1 MFNYDSTLG
10 LDWVQGMAGKYGA
23 PVSVDAMLEA
33 SERANEAFKTVM
45 ARVKKATNPQSESYG
60 QSFVEDWAH
69 VNPMLAQTLMSL
81 ASTQGIGK
89 AIDAGQMAAQ
99 LQAMEAGLAG
109 SLNKDF
115 TLNSPL
121 ASGLVPFDLVAP
133 AKQIY
138 PTYSPIRNKMPR
150 TPGMGTSRKGKRITG
165 IDGSNG
171 VFNGNLFLS
180 DLPAGVTTSLNFP
193 PSLQGIIADD
203 KDFPY
208 AYYGQGN
215 NASLLAVLAGRGFQ
229 DIEAL
234 TTQILLQ
241 SMMLQEE
248 GAMLFSRR
256 SSALTTPGTPTV
268 VDHSPSAGHAAF
280 NGGGAKYVFVKI
292 TALSGLGET
301 LASTTAGTVQITA
314 GNNLLVSWTPVT
326 GAMQYG
332 VYVSSNTANSDPGDA
347 ARYLYGK
354 FGYATTVEI
363 DGPILASGTL
373 APAVNT
379 TQQTI
384 GFDGIM
390 ANVASQ
396 GGDYTN
402 LGTGFTTGGSEIQKA
417 FARVYN
423 NVKGDPDEIWLSG
436 SDRLQLST
444 KLIEDQ
450 SNTSAYRLTFDG
462 DHGSL
467 TGGAVVS
474 SLWNMVTG
482 KRVDLTVH
490 PWIPQ
495 GNVLGM
501 SYRLPFPY
509 SDTPNVWEMVMV
521 QDYLGLAFPQFDLVR
536 RFAIVAY
543 GGMACWAPAFNFLIS
558 DVVNS
563 TLP

>member
-1 MFNYDSTLG
+1 MFDYDSTLG
-10 LDWVQGMAGKYGA
+10 LEWVKGMAGKYGS

-45 ARVKKATNPQSESYG
+45 DRVKKATNPQSDTYG
-60 QSFVEDWAH
+60 QSFAGDWRH
-69 VNPMLAQTLMSL
+69 VNPMIAQTLMGMAASQGMGKSL
-81 ASTQGIGK
+81 DVAQLT
-89 AIDAGQMAAQ
+89 AQ
-99 LQAMEAGLAG
+99 LQAMESGIAGG
-109 SLNKDF
+109 IQKDI
-115 TLNSPL
+115 TTTSPL
-121 ASGLVPFDLVAP
+121 SSGLVPFDLVAP

-150 TPGMGTSRKGKRITG
+150 VPGMGTSRKGKRITG

-171 VFNGNLFLS
+171 VFSGGLFLS

-193 PSLQGIIADD
+193 PSLQGILADD

-208 AYYGQGN
+208 SYYGQGN

-256 SSALTTPGTPTV
+256 SSALATPGTPTV
-268 VDHSPSAGHAAF
+268 TDHSPSATHVAF
-280 NGGGAKYVFVKI
+280 NSGGNKYVFVKI
-292 TALSGLGET
+292 SALSGLGET
-301 LASTTAGTVQITA
+301 LASTTAGTVLITA

-326 GAMQYG
+326 GAAQYR
-332 VYVSSNTANSDPGDA
+332 VYVSSNSSNSDPGDA
-347 ARYLYGK
+347 ARWLYTTV
-354 FGYATTVEI
+354 GYATAVEV
-363 DGPILASGTL
+363 DGPILTSGTV
-373 APAVNT
+373 APVSNT
-379 TQQTI
+379 TQQTL
-384 GFDGIM
+384 GFDGIF
-390 ANVASQ
+390 ANISAS
-396 GGDYTN
+396 GDYTQ

-417 FARVYN
+417 FARVWN

-495 GNVLGM
+495 GNVVGM

-543 GGMACWAPAFNFLIS
+543 GGMACWAPAFNFMIS

-563 TLP
+563 NLP